1 MFQDN
6 NAWINVIDY
15 LFSKNN
21 SQKEITVSKE
31 MGQKFSAVSV
41 LTIVDHTKWKA
52 GSRVEKKTNRR
63 RIEVKN
69 L

>member
-6 NAWINVIDY
+6 NAWINVVDY

-31 MGQKFSAVSV
+31 MGQKFSAVC
-41 LTIVDHTKWKA
+41 
-52 GSRVEKKTNRR
+52 
-63 RIEVKN
+63 
-69 L
+69 